1 MSFEAVLQ
9 AWSIVVL
16 VIVAGVFVV
25 MVWSLIKEI
34 RKSVTAS
41 CNLVEEIK
49 QVRKLESMP
58 YVLVDIKPKETQIQV
73 LEVVI
78 RNIGEGCAF
87 NFNCKFTPDILYR
100 EKPKITI
107 SDLPIFKNLKV
118 IPPKEEI
125 KFFFASAPEYM
136 NDVTKPKEFEV
147 FISYEDSFGET
158 HNESAHID
166 LAVRNILLF
175 TEEKGLNDVAK
186 EVERLTR
193 EICWMRRS
201 VEHGMNGY
209 GKATAEELA
218 LKMIKV

>member
-1 MSFEAVLQ
+1 MNFEGILQ
-9 AWSIVVL
+9 AWSMAVL
-16 VIVAGVFVV
+16 VVIVGVLTG
-25 MVWSLIKEI
+25 MVWLLIREI

-41 CNLVEEIK
+41 CSLVEEIK
-49 QVRKLESMP
+49 QVRKSESMP
-58 YVLVDIKPKETQIQV
+58 HVLVDIKPKETQIQA

-125 KFFFASAPEYM
+125 RFFFANATEYM
-136 NDVTKPKEFEV
+136 NDVTKPKEFDV
-147 FISYEDSFGET
+147 FISYEDGFGQVQ
-158 HNESAHID
+158 NESAHID
-166 LAVRNILLF
+166 LTVRNILLF

-201 VEHGMNGY
+201 IEHGMNGY
-209 GKATAEELA
+209 GKTTGEVISLQ
-218 LKMIKV
+218 K

>member
-1 MSFEAVLQ
+1 MSFEVILQ
-9 AWSIVVL
+9 AWSIAVL
-16 VIVAGVFVV
+16 VILVGVFVGI
-25 MVWSLIKEI
+25 VWALIREI

-41 CNLVEEIK
+41 CSLVEEIK

-78 RNIGEGCAF
+78 RNIGEWCAF

-100 EKPKITI
+100 EKPKVTI
-107 SDLPIFKNLKV
+107 SDLPIFKNLK
-118 IPPKEEI
+118 ILPPKEEI
-125 KFFFASAPEYM
+125 KFFFANATEYM
-136 NDVTKPKEFEV
+136 NDITKPKEFDA
-147 FISYEDSFGET
+147 FISYEDGFGQV
-158 HNESAHID
+158 HNESNHID

-209 GKATAEELA
+209 GKASEEVLA
-218 LKMIKV
+218 RKITV